1 MTTAHELVQQA
12 IDKIERPRKKRR
24 VQDAFDKNPDK
35 IIGIL
40 IEECDEHD
48 GDEID
53 DCDDLADYLE
63 GSSSAIDPEKLSKWV
78 ELLLKLLPLILK
90 FL

>member
-24 VQDAFDKNPDK
+24 VQAAFDRDPSLF
-35 IIGIL
+35 IATL
-40 IEECDEHD
+40 VEECDED
-48 GDEID
+48 EGDESD
-53 DCDDLADYLE
+53 EVADYLE
-63 GSSSAIDPEKLSKWV
+63 GVSSSLDPEKLSKWI
-78 ELLLKLLPLILK
+78 ELLVKLLPLILK